1 MADAPPPAREPRV
14 DSVTAMAAERTM
26 LAWVRTGLALMGFG
40 FVVARF
46 GLFLRKL
53 SEWRGLPLK
62 VPPHQSMS
70 LWSGVAL
77 VLLGVAVNI
86 IAAIRFTHTIHQLRR
101 GQPAPAIGGRAAVIV
116 ALFMA
121 AIGVAIAVYLMRLA

>member
-1 MADAPPPAREPRV
+1 
-14 DSVTAMAAERTM
+14 
-26 LAWVRTGLALMGFG
+26 
-40 FVVARF
+40 
-46 GLFLRKL
+46 
-53 SEWRGLPLK
+53 
-62 VPPHQSMS
+62 MS

-116 ALFMA
+116 ALLMA